1 MLLYFLSFFKT
12 IALSCSKTS
21 TDVRL
26 AGDSGDGI
34 VLSLIGLM
42 SFRLNLTPCIGKRI
56 LFSRPMDFLC
66 NYLLEIFFEKCVL
79 NFVEISF

>member
-1 MLLYFLSFFKT
+1 
-12 IALSCSKTS
+12 
-21 TDVRL
+21 
-26 AGDSGDGI
+26 
-34 VLSLIGLM
+34 M

-79 NFVEISF
+79 NLVEISF